1 MGLSWRLV
9 LGRLPRLDW
18 GRPGVAAV
26 LTGVALAVAVGGFLL
41 GTLAGSAQA
50 ERSAV
55 AEVRAWTAQLA
66 QQRQA
71 IATTR
76 EVLGEQVGALAARV
90 GQMHARL
97 MRLDALGKRLTEAA
111 GLDRGGEFDFDASPA
126 LGGPEATLAP
136 GAAGAGPDLP
146 GMDAMLDSL
155 SATIDDRSR
164 QLDALE
170 TLILSRELARQI
182 VPGGR
187 PVESGYISSRYGKR
201 PDPFTGQSA
210 FHAGI
215 DFAGAPG
222 TRVLVVAD
230 GVVSFA
236 GRDRNYGKLVEITH
250 GNGYVTRYAHNS
262 TLLVEPGQTVRRGD
276 ALALMGS
283 TGRSTGPHLHFEVLR
298 DGRHVNPMSFVRR

>member
-1 MGLSWRLV
+1 MGFDWRA
-9 LGRLPRLDW
+9 RLPRLPILDLR
-18 GRPGVAAV
+18 RPRVAVA
-26 LTGVALAVAVGGFLL
+26 LAGAALAVAAGGFLL
-41 GTLAGSAQA
+41 GALAGSAQA
-50 ERSAV
+50 ERSAL
-55 AEVRAWTAQLA
+55 AELRGWAAQLV

-71 IATTR
+71 VATTR
-76 EVLGEQVGALAARV
+76 AMLGEQVGALATRV

-111 GLDRGGEFDFDASPA
+111 DLDRGEFDFDATPA
-126 LGGPEATLAP
+126 LGGPESAV
-136 GAAGAGPDLP
+136 AASADGAGPDLP

-155 SATIDDRSR
+155 SATIDDRAR
-164 QLDALE
+164 QLEALE

-187 PVESGYISSRYGKR
+187 PVDSGYISSRYGTR
-201 PDPFTGQSA
+201 PDPFTGKNA

-215 DFAGAPG
+215 DFAAAPG

-283 TGRSTGPHLHFEVLR
+283 TGRSTGTHLHFEVLR

>member
-1 MGLSWRLV
+1 M
-9 LGRLPRLDW
+9 
-18 GRPGVAAV
+18 
-26 LTGVALAVAVGGFLL
+26 
-41 GTLAGSAQA
+41 QA
-50 ERSAV
+50 ERSA
-55 AEVRAWTAQLA
+55 AANIRDWGAQLVR
-66 QQRQA
+66 QRQA
-71 IATTR
+71 VATTR
-76 EVLGEQVGALAARV
+76 ALVGEQVGALATRV

-111 GLDRGGEFDFDASPA
+111 DLDRGEFDFDTVPA
-126 LGGPEATLAP
+126 VGGPSA
-136 GAAGAGPDLP
+136 GAGAGQDGAGPDLP
-146 GMDAMLDSL
+146 GMEAMLDTL

-164 QLDALE
+164 QLEALE

-187 PVESGYISSRYGKR
+187 PVESGYMSSRYGTR
-201 PDPFTGQSA
+201 PDPFTGRTA

-236 GRDRNYGKLVEITH
+236 GRDRHYGKLVEITH
-250 GNGYVTRYAHNS
+250 GNGYLTRYAHNS
-262 TLLVEPGQTVRRGD
+262 TLLVKPGQTVRRGD

-283 TGRSTGPHLHFEVLR
+283 TGRSTGTHLHFEVLR

>member
-1 MGLSWRLV
+1 MGMNWRTW
-9 LGRLPRLDW
+9 LGRLPELDL
-18 GRPGVAAV
+18 RRSRVAAALAV
-26 LTGVALAVAVGGFLL
+26 GALAVAVGGFLL
-41 GTLAGSAQA
+41 GTLAGTAQA

-55 AEVRAWTAQLA
+55 AEVREWAAQLA

-76 EVLGEQVGALAARV
+76 AVLGEQLGALATRV

-111 GLDRGGEFDFDASPA
+111 DLDRGEFDFDTAPA
-126 LGGPEATLAP
+126 LGGPEADV
-136 GAAGAGPDLP
+136 AASPDGAGPNLP

-164 QLDALE
+164 QLGVLE

-187 PVESGYISSRYGKR
+187 PVESGYISSRFGTR
-201 PDPFTGQSA
+201 PDPFTGKNA
-210 FHAGI
+210 YHAGI

-298 DGRHVNPMSFVRR
+298 EGRHVNPMSFVRR